1 MVRPE
6 VTGRKVLTDQALAL
20 SIADFCRAHGI
31 SQSMYFKMR
40 AQGLGPRE
48 MIVGARKLI
57 SQEAARA
64 WRRAREGESASA

>member
-1 MVRPE
+1 MARPE
-6 VTGRKVLTDQALAL
+6 VAGRKVVTDQTLAF
-20 SIADFCRAHGI
+20 SIADFCRVHGI
-31 SQSMYFKMR
+31 SESMYFKMR

-64 WRRAREGESASA
+64 WRRAREREPETA

>member
-1 MVRPE
+1 
-6 VTGRKVLTDQALAL
+6 
-20 SIADFCRAHGI
+20 
-31 SQSMYFKMR
+31 MYFKMR

-64 WRRAREGESASA
+64 WRRARERESATA

>member
-1 MVRPE
+1 
-6 VTGRKVLTDQALAL
+6 
-20 SIADFCRAHGI
+20 
-31 SQSMYFKMR
+31 MYFKMR